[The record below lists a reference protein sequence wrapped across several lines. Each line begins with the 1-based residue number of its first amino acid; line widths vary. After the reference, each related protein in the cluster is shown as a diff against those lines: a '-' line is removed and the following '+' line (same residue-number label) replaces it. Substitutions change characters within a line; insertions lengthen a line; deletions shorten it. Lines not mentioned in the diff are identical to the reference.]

1 MNKLLIVQTNSSKI
15 LFILR
20 NTLYRFKNIT
30 ILLHLKWV
38 STSKLSLRVL

>member
-15 LFILR
+15 LFIFR
-20 NTLYRFKNIT
+20 NALYRFKNIT
-30 ILLHLKWV
+30 ILLHLNEF

>member
-15 LFILR
+15 LFIFR

-30 ILLHLKWV
+30 ILLHLKGV
-38 STSKLSLRVL
+38 STSKLSLWVL

>member
-15 LFILR
+15 LFIFR

-30 ILLHLKWV
+30 ILLHLNEV
-38 STSKLSLRVL
+38 STSKLSLWVL